1 MQSMLYSQVTGG
13 EMKADLDDSERL
25 HALKDELEGKDVL
38 LVLDDTWSTEDMEFC
53 NLLDPNTE
61 SKALVSTRVREH
73 ITEGT
78 LINLELPDPND
89 SVKILLAAA
98 GRIDENDTTV
108 SNADLKR
115 LAPTEAYDIVKFCKS
130 LPLALGIAG
139 RLLKSRSVG
148 NDWSGV
154 TAMLREEFEE
164 SGQTRAM
171 ENSVIRTSLRSISG
185 SSKDEIINLFLIFAM
200 VPEDT
205 QVPLEIL
212 EMMLDAS
219 GFYKGSDVKL
229 PSRIQIRRWVKAL
242 INRSLILGTVDR
254 PQL

>member
-1 MQSMLYSQVTGG
+1 
-13 EMKADLDDSERL
+13 
-25 HALKDELEGKDVL
+25 
-38 LVLDDTWSTEDMEFC
+38 
-53 NLLDPNTE
+53 
-61 SKALVSTRVREH
+61 
-73 ITEGT
+73 
-78 LINLELPDPND
+78 
-89 SVKILLAAA
+89 
-98 GRIDENDTTV
+98 
-108 SNADLKR
+108 
-115 LAPTEAYDIVKFCKS
+115 
-130 LPLALGIAG
+130 
-139 RLLKSRSVG
+139 
-148 NDWSGV
+148 
-154 TAMLREEFEE
+154 MLREEFEE